1 MEIVILPSDP
11 LIVSC
16 QWSSDHWLPVI
27 IWTQDVTEIFNEVAK
42 WSMSIKM
49 TKVTKSAQTNQNL
62 PKYTIDS
69 SALANKVPYPFF
81 WKYASL
87 KFQILF
93 CTISWQQD
101 WANITLTSFWNS
113 TSDTPDFTWMIDDS
127 NKVYCMNCAQAN
139 EVFFTGLYRWMCL
152 PIWARWHQEAQCYDE
167 QYMARLSCTIFQSAE
182 PPILQHSQDNV
193 FAP

>member
-1 MEIVILPSDP
+1 MIIWS
-11 LIVSC
+11 LIA
-16 QWSSDHWLPVI
+16 SDHLNSRCNRNLQRGRQVI
-27 IWTQDVTEIFNEVAK
+27 NVYQSDQ
-42 WSMSIKM
+42 SD
-49 TKVTKSAQTNQNL
+49 KSAQTNQNL